1 MTAMTLAA
9 KWKQLEAEI
18 MAEGDRLHRAT
29 LWEGIEA
36 VCRRELGGCECERR
50 LHEATRRPN
59 DEAEAAKML
68 LPRVLA
74 DLQCVARFR
83 GNRGPG
89 FAQGMAIIASTATRL
104 AGECTETDSD

>member
-1 MTAMTLAA
+1 MSAMTLAA
-9 KWKQLEAEI
+9 KWKQLESEI
-18 MAEGDRLHRAT
+18 MAEDDRLHRTA
-29 LWEGIEA
+29 LLEGIEA

-50 LHEATRRPN
+50 LHDATRRPN

-74 DLQCVARFR
+74 DLQCVARFK

-89 FAQGMAIIASTATRL
+89 FAEGLAIIASTATRL
-104 AGECTETDSD
+104 AGTFDETDSD